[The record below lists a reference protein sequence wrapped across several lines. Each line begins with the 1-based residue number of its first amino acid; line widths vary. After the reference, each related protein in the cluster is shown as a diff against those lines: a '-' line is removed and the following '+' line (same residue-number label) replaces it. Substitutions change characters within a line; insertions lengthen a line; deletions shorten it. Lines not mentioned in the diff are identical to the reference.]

1 MIACMQT
8 EAFTV
13 EIQSTAV
20 GFIEAFS
27 LYGGLLAPLIVDLS
41 DKIGLNPIVLISIC
55 VNFATWPT
63 IFLKETLVVEKKK
76 EELTTEDTLVD
87 SLISE
92 NPEEIKVEKDSSDN
106 DEKIQDSPV
115 VKIGKQK
122 HGPYSSSTLIS
133 EDEAED
139 EN

>member
-1 MIACMQT
+1 MIAKSLGLFLSDFPKSFQVTFYFMAAVSYTMIACMQT

-41 DKIGLNPIVLISIC
+41 DKIGISAIALISIC

-63 IFLKETLVVEKKK
+63 MFLKETLVVDKKAEEK
-76 EELTTEDTLVD
+76 TEDDTLVD

-92 NPEEIKVEKDSSDN
+92 NPEDYKYTKD
-106 DEKIQDSPV
+106 
-115 VKIGKQK
+115 
-122 HGPYSSSTLIS
+122 T
-133 EDEAED
+133 
-139 EN
+139 

>member
-92 NPEEIKVEKDSSDN
+92 NPEEIKVEKDS
-106 DEKIQDSPV
+106 
-115 VKIGKQK
+115 
-122 HGPYSSSTLIS
+122 
-133 EDEAED
+133 
-139 EN
+139 